1 MLVCTK
7 KRNNEQEKVSDYVV
21 PGIFISGISFVME
34 ERAGNP
40 GKIFPGFSVTFL
52 KRVRLISEKGGKR
65 KTDEHRGTL
74 PDIF

>member
-1 MLVCTK
+1 M
-7 KRNNEQEKVSDYVV
+7 

-65 KTDEHRGTL
+65 TGHILTLYIGISVLSHRMERWL
-74 PDIF
+74 RK